1 MTSAFR
7 CVPLRLRLFPVV
19 TVLCIAGCA
28 SQVVDPRP
36 QVLYLHTEFLP
47 YKLRNDPDLSNRLN
61 REIVRQALLVAAR
74 DGLGVQTCDE
84 TLQETPPDD
93 AHVVH
98 LTVTERCGRDGK
110 WHIALSKFAEEK
122 DAGASKPV
130 WEKTYDCDKATTKI
144 YADAIP
150 KLEADSRG
158 ELIEALKTAG
168 LHPEKHT
175 PTSDPKEQAAS
186 KEPGEKKDQKEQV
199 AKDGEKDAKPSVTPN
214 KVRELLLT
222 PDFVSQ
228 FGAVRAAHQAIQ
240 SGGETPEWL
249 GVLARGYANLATL
262 THHHWS
268 SATEVF
274 TARAWL
280 YGQRMAATK
289 ADDSFALAN
298 RAYAWALGGS
308 FQNAL
313 ADFDRIDKLPAAPAA
328 APAAAASKDAPS
340 DDRQW
345 LKLARAFVSC
355 DRGETWQVGKD
366 IKDLKPWA
374 AYLQFELVNFA
385 RYPDWM
391 YQSMSEV
398 GPTCPTAYKAFD
410 ELAHHGQQLGVV
422 RMGASTAPS
431 AFGHFLP
438 LTLANLPNLPAEIR
452 ALVPTDKAKQAE
464 VLKQIEDPDPN
475 DGFSP
480 LPGAVAEKLRERSR
494 QKLEGD
500 LSWSALATLLEEEQ
514 FVEVANFM
522 VVATNATETP
532 LQGLVDSVLPL
543 VKKHR
548 FANYIESFTLGS
560 VRDPGR
566 LGQLFGKMPV
576 RDPRW
581 NMYPMFSRI
590 GYLKDAQGSIGMRLM
605 TEANRNF
612 TLPDIVEFLFPVS
625 SGATVKEPAI
635 ALEYANEARAI
646 APSSAVGTR
655 LLVLYTP
662 SPTSEDLINWER
674 SAGDDSDTLL
684 GLAQH
689 HKKLGE
695 KVPAVRCWEKSI
707 AALPSVTSVTE
718 LAGFYH
724 KEGDLKKWEETLTDF
739 LQKPSLGLE
748 HSVVERELAFGFAQR
763 GDWKKAKPYALSAAE
778 TYSCLG
784 LGVGTYITE
793 GLGEWEVSEQLAKAE
808 ATSYPTNN
816 GADWYFWCCRTGR
829 GDVKSAEKLAAQ
841 YFALPQPHP
850 NDTTYVVRGM
860 YDVLQGN
867 LQDARVNFRQAA
879 NIKHTFTY
887 ACVIAELSK
896 ELKDEPAA
904 KQAITDMENELENP
918 TIERKAEV
926 VTAGKLLLDFV
937 KNGNPSPERV
947 AALEAALLKLGDE
960 NRNSAVGWC
969 YFIGTELDAAGNKKE
984 AEKYW
989 RRSLIDATR
998 DQILATF
1005 AGAKLAKH
1013 SGKSR
1018 PDDDPLAAKDM
1029 WPPLAAK

>member
-1 MTSAFR
+1 MTTALPRTPFW
-7 CVPLRLRLFPVV
+7 LRLFPIM
-19 TVLCIAGCA
+19 TALCIASCA
-28 SQVVDPRP
+28 IPQAEVTDTRP

-47 YKLRNDPDLSNRLN
+47 YKQGSDKDLSNRLS
-61 REIVRQALLVAAR
+61 REIVRQALLIAAR

-98 LTVTERCGRDGK
+98 LTLTERCSRDGK

-122 DAGASKPV
+122 DTAASRPA
-130 WEKTYDCDKATTKI
+130 WEKTYDCDVTTTKI

-168 LHPEKHT
+168 LHPEKR
-175 PTSDPKEQAAS
+175 TSGSAPKEPAAPKEQS
-186 KEPGEKKDQKEQV
+186 EKKEQKAQIV
-199 AKDGEKDAKPSVTPN
+199 KDGENDAKSGAPSD
-214 KVRELLLT
+214 KIRQLLLM
-222 PDFVSQ
+222 PDFVAQ

-240 SGGETPEWL
+240 ADGETPEWL

-268 SATEVF
+268 SCTEVF

-289 ADDSFALAN
+289 TDDSFALAN

-328 APAAAASKDAPS
+328 AANKDAPP
-340 DDRQW
+340 DDRHW
-345 LKLARAFVSC
+345 LTLVRAFVSS

-366 IKDLKPWA
+366 IKELKPWA

-385 RYPDWM
+385 RYSDWM
-391 YQSMSEV
+391 YQSMNDI

-422 RMGASTAPS
+422 RAGASTAPS
-431 AFGHFLP
+431 AFAHFLP
-438 LTLANLPNLPAEIR
+438 LTLANLPDLPTEIS
-452 ALVPTDKAKQAE
+452 ALLPTDKAKQAE
-464 VLKQIEDPDPN
+464 VLKQANDPDPN

-480 LPGAVAEKLRERSR
+480 LPGFLAEKLRERSR

-532 LQGLVDSVLPL
+532 LQSLVDSVLPL

-548 FANYIESFTLGS
+548 FANYVESFTLGS
-560 VRDPGR
+560 VRDPGK
-566 LGQLFGKMPV
+566 LFELFGKMPIH
-576 RDPRW
+576 DPRW
-581 NMYPMFSRI
+581 NMYPMFARI
-590 GYLKDAQGSIGMRLM
+590 GYLKDSNGPIGPRLM
-605 TEANRNF
+605 EEAGRNF
-612 TLPDIVEFLFPVS
+612 TLPDIVEFLFPAGP
-625 SGATVKEPAI
+625 GAVVKEGEI
-635 ALEYANEARAI
+635 MLVYANEARAI
-646 APSSAVGTR
+646 APSSPLGTR
-655 LLVLYTP
+655 LVVLATP
-662 SPTSEDLINWER
+662 SAKSDDLIAWER
-674 SAGDDSDTLL
+674 TAADDSITLL
-684 GLAQH
+684 ALAQQH
-689 HKKLGE
+689 VKLDE
-695 KVPAVRCWEKSI
+695 KVAAVRCWEKSI
-707 AALPSVTSVTE
+707 AALPSVESVTE
-718 LAGFYH
+718 LAGFYR

-739 LQKPSLGLE
+739 LKKPDLGLQ
-748 HSVVERELAFGFAQR
+748 HSYVERELAFGFAQK
-763 GDWKKAKPYALSAAE
+763 GDWKKAKPYALAAAE

-784 LGVGTYITE
+784 LGIGTYITE
-793 GLGEWEVSEQLAKAE
+793 GVGEWEVSEQLAKAE

-850 NDTTYVVRGM
+850 DDTTFVVRGM

-867 LQDARVNFRQAA
+867 VQAGRDNFRQAL
-879 NIKHTFTY
+879 NIKRSFTY
-887 ACVIAELSK
+887 TCLVAQLSK
-896 ELKDEPAA
+896 DLKDEPAA
-904 KQAITDMENELENP
+904 KEVIAEMEEDLQNP

-926 VTAGKLLLDFV
+926 VTAGKLLLELV
-937 KNGNPSPERV
+937 KNGNPTPERV
-947 AALEAALLKLGDE
+947 AALEEALLKLPED
-960 NRNSAVGWC
+960 NRSSAVGWC

-989 RRSLIDATR
+989 RRSLIDANR
-998 DQILATF
+998 DQVVATLA
-1005 AGAKLAKH
+1005 GVKLAKL

-1029 WPPLAAK
+1029 WPPLKAK